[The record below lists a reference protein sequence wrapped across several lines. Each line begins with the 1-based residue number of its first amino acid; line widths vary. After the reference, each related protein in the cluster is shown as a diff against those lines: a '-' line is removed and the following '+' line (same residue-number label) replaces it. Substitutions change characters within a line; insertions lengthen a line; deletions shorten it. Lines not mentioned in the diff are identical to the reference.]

1 MRHRAVGCTAL
12 SGLIGGRDVCR
23 SGAAATAASPAGT
36 GGGSGR
42 SCQAMPMAN
51 TIEAAM
57 PNTAGQR
64 GRVRCVRGAR
74 RGSSIGRRCV
84 HGSARRGQDGGVQR
98 GRRGLFDATAEQA
111 GQLAFFRR
119 QRFVSVHAF
128 NPARSLSIA

>member
-1 MRHRAVGCTAL
+1 
-12 SGLIGGRDVCR
+12 
-23 SGAAATAASPAGT
+23 
-36 GGGSGR
+36 
-42 SCQAMPMAN
+42 MAN

-64 GRVRCVRGAR
+64 GRVRCCAR
-74 RGSSIGRRCV
+74 RLGRGDRIGRRRV
-84 HGSARRGQDGGVQR
+84 HGSAGRGQDGSVQCG
-98 GRRGLFDATAEQA
+98 GRSLLGATAEQP